1 MAKVIIE
8 YNGDYELSEV
18 VQENKIR
25 GGVRTKVIKDLGD
38 THHHFLKLPNDVIVS
53 ITEYNDKNE
62 ALRKIQ
68 HVHINVGKGM
78 TANELVYQMGKL
90 FNE

>member
-25 GGVRTKVIKDLGD
+25 GGVRMKLIKDLGD
-38 THHHFLKLPNDVIVS
+38 THHHFLKLPNDATVS

-68 HVHINVGKGM
+68 HVHISVGKGM
-78 TANELVYQMGKL
+78 TVNELVYQMGKL